1 MNADKAAIAKAVEA
15 KEEKFWKVSDAIWSY
30 AELGLEEY
38 RSSKLLA
45 DVLEA
50 AGFKVERGVAGMP
63 TAFVATW
70 ACGNG
75 RPTLGFLGE
84 YDALPMLSQK
94 AGVSRK
100 EPLVPGAPGHGC
112 SHNTMGTVQA
122 LTVIALKEFM
132 EKKGLSGT
140 LKLFGS
146 PAEEIL
152 TSRPFMVR
160 EGLFQGVDV
169 VLDCHGDS
177 SFQVAYGM
185 EGTAMYSFIV
195 TFRGK
200 TAHAGSFPWMGRSA
214 TDAVELMHAGTERMR
229 EHLPTTQRTHWVT
242 LEGGEAPNVVP
253 DRAST
258 WYFIRDL
265 DDNVANNFHWALDCA
280 KGAALMTQTAYEVKT
295 LGAIHQRFPNKR
307 LAELI
312 FENIQAVGKPS
323 YTEEEESFAR
333 AMQSEAGYPVIGM
346 DYPCRLTSPESEPLR
361 GGSSDVGDV
370 TLVAPTASMRF
381 PVRIPGS
388 PSHHWT
394 VVAASRSTIAHKGLT
409 AGAKVLA
416 LSAFDLLTNP
426 KVLGEIREE
435 FAELAARRPYRTFL
449 PDGAQ
454 PPLGFY
460 ADLMGKYRAAMEN
473 FYFDP

>member
-1 MNADKAAIAKAVEA
+1 MIADKVAIANGVEA
-15 KEEKFWKVSDAIWSY
+15 RQEKFWRISDAIWSY
-30 AELGLEEY
+30 AELGLEEF

-45 DVLEA
+45 DVLET
-50 AGFKVERGVAGMP
+50 AGFKVDRGIAGMP
-63 TAFVATW
+63 TAFVTTW
-70 ACGNG
+70 SRGSGQPAI
-75 RPTLGFLGE
+75 GFLGE
-84 YDALPMLSQK
+84 FDALPMLSQK
-94 AGVSRK
+94 AGVPK
-100 EPLVPGAPGHGC
+100 KDPLVPGAPGHGC

-122 LTVIALKEFM
+122 LTVIALKEVM
-132 EKKGLSGT
+132 ERKGLSGT

-152 TSRPFMVR
+152 TSRPFIVR
-160 EGLFQGVDV
+160 AGLFQGTDV

-177 SFQVAYGM
+177 AFQVAYGM

-265 DDNVANNFHWALDCA
+265 DENVENNFQWALDCA
-280 KGAALMTQTAYEVKT
+280 KGAALMTQTTYEVKT

-307 LAELI
+307 LAELV
-312 FENIQAVGKPS
+312 FENIKAVGKLT
-323 YTEEEESFAR
+323 YTDEEEAFAR
-333 AMQSEAGYPVIGM
+333 AMQTEAGYPMIGM
-346 DYPCRLTSPESEPLR
+346 DYPLKLTSPESEPLR

-370 TLVAPTASMRF
+370 TLVAPTVSLRF
-381 PVRIPGS
+381 PVRVPGS

-394 VVAASRSTIAHKGLT
+394 VVSASKTSIAHKGLT

-416 LSAFDLLTNP
+416 LSAFDLLTDP
-426 KVLGEIREE
+426 KSLIEIRKE
-435 FAELAARRPYRTFL
+435 FAELTVKRPYKTFL

-460 ADLMGKYRAAMEN
+460 TDLMGKYRDAMEK
-473 FYFDP
+473 FHIKP